1 MNNSLSLIIPVYN
14 EAGRLEKTFA
24 ALLEYIG
31 ANLFYS
37 IEIIFVND
45 GSTDNTLTLLRRFGC
60 RVPARIVSYPDNRGK
75 GHAIRTGMRVATGE
89 YSIFLDAD
97 MSTDL
102 SMIVRFQKAMQQN
115 EMVIIGTRKTH
126 GSEIRKHQPWWR
138 ETLGRGYTFLARII
152 LNLSVTDFTCGFKCF
167 HRVAREAI
175 FQRAFINGWSYDAE
189 ILYLADRLGFRI
201 FEVPVVWTNDKR
213 STVRIY
219 RDIFQSFNDLLVIR
233 FRHPFTAH
241 KKSIN

>member
-1 MNNSLSLIIPVYN
+1 MNNSLSLVIPFYN

-24 ALLEYIG
+24 ALSKYI
-31 ANLFYS
+31 NTNQFYS
-37 IEIIFVND
+37 VEIIFVND
-45 GSTDNTLTLLRRFGC
+45 GSTDSTLALLKRFVC
-60 RVPARIVSYPDNRGK
+60 RVPVRIISYTDNRGK
-75 GHAIRTGMRVATGE
+75 GYAVRVGMRAATSQ
-89 YSIFLDAD
+89 YALFLDAD

-138 ETLGRGYTFLARII
+138 EILGKGYTFLARII
-152 LNLSVTDFTCGFKCF
+152 LNSSVTDFTCGFKCF
-167 HRVAREAI
+167 HRIAREAV
-175 FQRAFINGWSYDAE
+175 FQRAFINGWGYDAE

-201 FEVPVVWTNDKR
+201 FEVPVIWTNDKR